1 MKLRVLPCLLLC
13 LLLLSG
19 CTAQAEPVEATFFA
33 MDTIMTL
40 RVYGGDQAL
49 LDRLQGRS
57 SGWRGCGRSPTGTAR
72 FMPPTTPWVA
82 LSRCRR
88 IPPP

>member
-40 RVYGGDQAL
+40 RVSGGDQAL
-49 LDRLQGRS
+49 LDRLQGAVLR
-57 SGWRGCGRSPTGTAR
+57 RSPTGTAR

-88 IPPP
+88 TPPP